1 MKTKNNQL
9 IPRAPNPFDESAEAR
24 LINMGV
30 IGIDGEISQQVISV
44 FADVFSGLFFD
55 DLCDFCDDPGDIAKY
70 CGILNDLFA
79 EGDSRRVYLVLSVLY
94 DRMGKPLPDPV
105 WWLAGNAA
113 AVDTFVLHFVP
124 GLRRLADHNA
134 GNRKNKRNPRIAN
147 KGSEETV

>member
-1 MKTKNNQL
+1 MKEKNNPL

-55 DLCDFCDDPGDIAKY
+55 DLCDFCNDRGDVAKY

-79 EGDSRRVYLVLSVLY
+79 ERNNRRVYLFLSVLY
-94 DRMGKPLPDPV
+94 DRMRKPLPDPV
-105 WWLAGNAA
+105 WWLAGNTA
-113 AVDTFVLHFVP
+113 AVDAFITCFVP
-124 GLRRLADHNA
+124 KLKRLAGQACRQENEK
-134 GNRKNKRNPRIAN
+134 RKEA
-147 KGSEETV
+147 